1 MTRPVGRTCDL
12 PISPCK
18 CGIHVV
24 PCASALAQLESTRVS
39 YKLLSISLRYAVN
52 FPFPFPH
59 DHGDKEKCAGM
70 FMVWMELAGKIP
82 LPGPSRRHDEM
93 RVKMDG
99 LPSAAAVPPFLTF
112 FGNCAAITKVVK
124 TRDRRLIAVHRQT
137 RQPSIGSVARFCP
150 SERLRFENSMAL
162 YNVATLDWSRALF
175 TTLIKAHLLSC

>member
-1 MTRPVGRTCDL
+1 MCPVHVPTMRHESNSDRVRQPDGHDAVGRTNL
-12 PISPCK
+12 RFAHLSLQMWNSRST
-18 CGIHVV
+18 VRV
-24 PCASALAQLESTRVS
+24 RAQLESTRVS

-82 LPGPSRRHDEM
+82 LPCPSRHDEM

-124 TRDRRLIAVHRQT
+124 TRD
-137 RQPSIGSVARFCP
+137 
-150 SERLRFENSMAL
+150 
-162 YNVATLDWSRALF
+162 
-175 TTLIKAHLLSC
+175 